1 MRGWGAGCTC
11 RGFRQ
16 GQQQPRRPE
25 GPDPRGE
32 GLGGRRALTPGERDE
47 GGPRAPT
54 PGERDWVG
62 EWGGKRLPRAPVA
75 LVSASASAAWEGAVG
90 ERGAGIQGHSQSLWE
105 IDSGR

>member
-1 MRGWGAGCTC
+1 VLKA
-11 RGFRQ
+11 
-16 GQQQPRRPE
+16 P
-25 GPDPRGE
+25 
-32 GLGGRRALTPGERDE
+32 TPGERDE
-47 GGPRAPT
+47 AGPRAPT

-75 LVSASASAAWEGAVG
+75 LVSASVSAAWEGAVG